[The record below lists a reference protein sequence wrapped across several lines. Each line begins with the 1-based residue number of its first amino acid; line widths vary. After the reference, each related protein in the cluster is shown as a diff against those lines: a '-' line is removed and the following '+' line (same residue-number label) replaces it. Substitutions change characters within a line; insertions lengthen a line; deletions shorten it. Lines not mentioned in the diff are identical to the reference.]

1 MIFCVE
7 DDSNIRELV
16 IYTLETTGFK
26 ARGFEDGKE
35 FLEALALETPEL
47 ILLDIMLPGMD
58 GLELL
63 SKLKASPKNR
73 DIPVIM
79 LTAKGSEYD
88 KVKALDAGA
97 DDYVTKPFSPRE
109 VAVRVRNMLRRAEKS
124 QENQRLVC
132 AELCIV
138 IEAYEVF
145 VREEMV
151 DLTPR
156 ETEVLYYLAKNAGR
170 VLTRNQIMNC
180 VWGYDYCGDTRA
192 VDNQIKRI
200 RQKLP
205 ADGVHFEIK
214 AVYGV
219 GYKFEFAL

>member
-1 MIFCVE
+1 MQTILIC
-7 DDSNIRELV
+7 DDNKAVHEGLSGYLKALHYHIYSTYDGESAITVLEREKIDLV
-16 IYTLETTGFK
+16 ILEV
-26 ARGFEDGKE
+26 
-35 FLEALALETPEL
+35 
-47 ILLDIMLPGMD
+47 MLPGIFGTEVCRQIRKKCD
-58 GLELL
+58 IPVLILSAKGDEIDRIIGLEL
-63 SKLKASPKNR
+63 
-73 DIPVIM
+73 
-79 LTAKGSEYD
+79 
-88 KVKALDAGA
+88 GA

-124 QENQRLVC
+124 QENQQLVC

-138 IEAYEVF
+138 IDAYEVF
-145 VREEMV
+145 VREKLV

-205 ADGVHFEIK
+205 DDGVHFEIK

>member
-1 MIFCVE
+1 MQTILIC
-7 DDSNIRELV
+7 DDNKAVHEGLSGYLKALHYHIYSTFDGESAITVLEREKIDLV
-16 IYTLETTGFK
+16 I
-26 ARGFEDGKE
+26 
-35 FLEALALETPEL
+35 
-47 ILLDIMLPGMD
+47 LDVMLPGIF
-58 GLELL
+58 GTEVCRQIRKK
-63 SKLKASPKNR
+63 S
-73 DIPVIM
+73 DIPVLM
-79 LTAKGSEYD
+79 LSAKGDEID
-88 KVKALDAGA
+88 RIIGLEIGA

>member
-1 MIFCVE
+1 MQTILIC
-7 DDSNIRELV
+7 DDNKAVHEGLSGYLKALHYHIYSTYDGESAITVLEREKIDLV
-16 IYTLETTGFK
+16 I
-26 ARGFEDGKE
+26 
-35 FLEALALETPEL
+35 
-47 ILLDIMLPGMD
+47 LDVMLPGIF
-58 GLELL
+58 GTEVCRQIRKK
-63 SKLKASPKNR
+63 S
-73 DIPVIM
+73 DIPVLM
-79 LTAKGSEYD
+79 LSAKGDEID
-88 KVKALDAGA
+88 RIIGLEIGA

-109 VAVRVRNMLRRAEKS
+109 VAVRVRNMLRRAENS
-124 QENQRLVC
+124 QENQRLVG

-219 GYKFEFAL
+219 GYKFEFAP

>member
-1 MIFCVE
+1 MQTILIC
-7 DDSNIRELV
+7 DDNKAVHEGLSGYLKALHYHIYSTYDGESAITVLEREKIDLV
-16 IYTLETTGFK
+16 I
-26 ARGFEDGKE
+26 
-35 FLEALALETPEL
+35 
-47 ILLDIMLPGMD
+47 LDVMLPGIFGTEVCRQIRKKCD
-58 GLELL
+58 IPVLILSAKGDEIDRIIGLEL
-63 SKLKASPKNR
+63 
-73 DIPVIM
+73 
-79 LTAKGSEYD
+79 
-88 KVKALDAGA
+88 GA

-124 QENQRLVC
+124 QENQQLVC

-138 IEAYEVF
+138 IDAYEVF
-145 VREEMV
+145 VREKLV

>member
-1 MIFCVE
+1 MQTILIC
-7 DDSNIRELV
+7 DDNKAVHEGLSGYLKALHYHIYSTYDGESAITVLEREKIDLV
-16 IYTLETTGFK
+16 I
-26 ARGFEDGKE
+26 
-35 FLEALALETPEL
+35 
-47 ILLDIMLPGMD
+47 LDVMLPGIFGTEVCRQIRKKCD
-58 GLELL
+58 IPVLILSAKGDEIDRIIGLEL
-63 SKLKASPKNR
+63 
-73 DIPVIM
+73 
-79 LTAKGSEYD
+79 
-88 KVKALDAGA
+88 GA

-124 QENQRLVC
+124 QENQQLVC

-138 IEAYEVF
+138 IDAYEVF
-145 VREEMV
+145 VREKLV

-205 ADGVHFEIK
+205 DDGVHFEIK

-219 GYKFEFAL
+219 GYKFEVAL

>member
-1 MIFCVE
+1 MQTILIC
-7 DDSNIRELV
+7 DDNKAVHEGLSGYLKALHYHIYSTYDGESAITVLEREKIALV
-16 IYTLETTGFK
+16 I
-26 ARGFEDGKE
+26 
-35 FLEALALETPEL
+35 
-47 ILLDIMLPGMD
+47 LDVMLPGIF
-58 GLELL
+58 GTEVCRQIRKK
-63 SKLKASPKNR
+63 S
-73 DIPVIM
+73 DIPVLM
-79 LTAKGSEYD
+79 LSAKGDEID
-88 KVKALDAGA
+88 RIIGLEIGA

>member
-1 MIFCVE
+1 MQTILIC
-7 DDSNIRELV
+7 DDNKAVHEGLSGYLKALHYHMYSTYNGESAITVLEREKIDLV
-16 IYTLETTGFK
+16 I
-26 ARGFEDGKE
+26 
-35 FLEALALETPEL
+35 
-47 ILLDIMLPGMD
+47 LDVMLPGIF
-58 GLELL
+58 GTEVCRQIRKK
-63 SKLKASPKNR
+63 S
-73 DIPVIM
+73 DIPVLM
-79 LTAKGSEYD
+79 LSAKGDEID
-88 KVKALDAGA
+88 RIIGLEIGA

-124 QENQRLVC
+124 QENQQLVC

-138 IEAYEVF
+138 IDAYEVF
-145 VREEMV
+145 VREKLV

-205 ADGVHFEIK
+205 DDGVHFEIK

>member
-1 MIFCVE
+1 MQTILIC
-7 DDSNIRELV
+7 DDNKAVHEGLSGYLKALHYHIYSTYDGESAITVLEREKIDLV
-16 IYTLETTGFK
+16 I
-26 ARGFEDGKE
+26 
-35 FLEALALETPEL
+35 
-47 ILLDIMLPGMD
+47 LDVMLPGIFGTEVCRQIRKKCD
-58 GLELL
+58 IPVLILSAKGDEIDRIIGLEL
-63 SKLKASPKNR
+63 
-73 DIPVIM
+73 
-79 LTAKGSEYD
+79 
-88 KVKALDAGA
+88 GA

-124 QENQRLVC
+124 QENQQLVC

-138 IEAYEVF
+138 IDAYEVF
-145 VREEMV
+145 VREKLV

-192 VDNQIKRI
+192 VDNKIKRI

-205 ADGVHFEIK
+205 DDGVHFEIK

>member
-1 MIFCVE
+1 MQTILIC
-7 DDSNIRELV
+7 DDNKAVHEGLSGYLKALHYHIYSTYDGESAITVLEREKIDLV
-16 IYTLETTGFK
+16 I
-26 ARGFEDGKE
+26 
-35 FLEALALETPEL
+35 
-47 ILLDIMLPGMD
+47 LDVMLPGIF
-58 GLELL
+58 GTEVCRQIRKK
-63 SKLKASPKNR
+63 S
-73 DIPVIM
+73 DIPVLM
-79 LTAKGSEYD
+79 LSAKGDEID
-88 KVKALDAGA
+88 RIIGLEIGA

-145 VREEMV
+145 VSEEMV

>member
-1 MIFCVE
+1 MQTILIC
-7 DDSNIRELV
+7 DDNKAVHEGLSGYLKALHYHIYSTYDGESAITVLEREKIDLV
-16 IYTLETTGFK
+16 I
-26 ARGFEDGKE
+26 
-35 FLEALALETPEL
+35 
-47 ILLDIMLPGMD
+47 LDVMLPGIF
-58 GLELL
+58 GTEVCRQIRKK
-63 SKLKASPKNR
+63 S
-73 DIPVIM
+73 DIPVLM
-79 LTAKGSEYD
+79 LSAKGDEID
-88 KVKALDAGA
+88 RIIGLEIGA

-151 DLTPR
+151 NLTPR

>member
-1 MIFCVE
+1 MQTILIC
-7 DDSNIRELV
+7 DDNKAVHEGLSGYLKALHYHIYSTYDGESAITVLEREKIDLV
-16 IYTLETTGFK
+16 I
-26 ARGFEDGKE
+26 
-35 FLEALALETPEL
+35 
-47 ILLDIMLPGMD
+47 LDVMLPGIF
-58 GLELL
+58 GTEVCRQIRKK
-63 SKLKASPKNR
+63 S
-73 DIPVIM
+73 DIPVLM
-79 LTAKGSEYD
+79 LSAKGDEND
-88 KVKALDAGA
+88 RIIGLEIGA

>member
-1 MIFCVE
+1 MQTILIC
-7 DDSNIRELV
+7 DDNKAVHEGLSGYLKALHYHIYSTYDGESAITVLEREKIDLV
-16 IYTLETTGFK
+16 I
-26 ARGFEDGKE
+26 
-35 FLEALALETPEL
+35 
-47 ILLDIMLPGMD
+47 LDVMLPGIF
-58 GLELL
+58 GTEVCRQIRKK
-63 SKLKASPKNR
+63 S
-73 DIPVIM
+73 DIPVLM
-79 LTAKGSEYD
+79 LSAKGDEIYRIIG
-88 KVKALDAGA
+88 LEIGA

>member
-1 MIFCVE
+1 MQTILIC
-7 DDSNIRELV
+7 DDNKAVHEGLSGYLKALHYHIYSTYDGESAITVLEREKIDLV
-16 IYTLETTGFK
+16 I
-26 ARGFEDGKE
+26 
-35 FLEALALETPEL
+35 
-47 ILLDIMLPGMD
+47 LDVMLPGIFGTEVCRQIRKKCD
-58 GLELL
+58 IPVLILSAKGDEIDRIIGLEL
-63 SKLKASPKNR
+63 
-73 DIPVIM
+73 
-79 LTAKGSEYD
+79 
-88 KVKALDAGA
+88 GA

-109 VAVRVRNMLRRAEKS
+109 VVVRVRNMLRRAEKS
-124 QENQRLVC
+124 QENQQLVC

-138 IEAYEVF
+138 IDAYEVF
-145 VREEMV
+145 VREKLV

-205 ADGVHFEIK
+205 DDGVHFEIK

>member
-1 MIFCVE
+1 MQTILIC
-7 DDSNIRELV
+7 DDNKAVHEGLSGYLKALHYHIYSTYDGESAITVLEREKIDLV
-16 IYTLETTGFK
+16 I
-26 ARGFEDGKE
+26 
-35 FLEALALETPEL
+35 
-47 ILLDIMLPGMD
+47 LDVMLPGIF
-58 GLELL
+58 GTEVCRQIRKK
-63 SKLKASPKNR
+63 S
-73 DIPVIM
+73 DIPVLM
-79 LTAKGSEYD
+79 LSAKGDEID
-88 KVKALDAGA
+88 RIIGLEIGA

-200 RQKLP
+200 LQKLP

>member
-1 MIFCVE
+1 MQTILIC
-7 DDSNIRELV
+7 DDNKAVHEGLSGYLKALHYHICSTYDGESAIAVLEREKIDLV
-16 IYTLETTGFK
+16 I
-26 ARGFEDGKE
+26 
-35 FLEALALETPEL
+35 
-47 ILLDIMLPGMD
+47 LDVMLPGIF
-58 GLELL
+58 GTEVCRQIRKK
-63 SKLKASPKNR
+63 S
-73 DIPVIM
+73 DIPVLM
-79 LTAKGSEYD
+79 LSAKGDEID
-88 KVKALDAGA
+88 RIIGLEIGA

>member
-1 MIFCVE
+1 MQTILIC
-7 DDSNIRELV
+7 DDNKAVHEGLSGYLKALHYHIYSTYDGESAITVLEREKIDLV
-16 IYTLETTGFK
+16 I
-26 ARGFEDGKE
+26 
-35 FLEALALETPEL
+35 
-47 ILLDIMLPGMD
+47 LDVMLPGIFGTEVCRQIRKKCD
-58 GLELL
+58 IPVLILSAKGDEIDRIIGLEL
-63 SKLKASPKNR
+63 
-73 DIPVIM
+73 
-79 LTAKGSEYD
+79 
-88 KVKALDAGA
+88 GA

-124 QENQRLVC
+124 QENQQLVC

-138 IEAYEVF
+138 IDAYEVF
-145 VREEMV
+145 VREKLV

-200 RQKLP
+200 RQKLSD
-205 ADGVHFEIK
+205 DGVHFEIK

>member
-1 MIFCVE
+1 MQTILIC
-7 DDSNIRELV
+7 DDNKAVHEGLSGYLKALHYHIYSTYDGESAITVLEREKIDLV
-16 IYTLETTGFK
+16 I
-26 ARGFEDGKE
+26 
-35 FLEALALETPEL
+35 
-47 ILLDIMLPGMD
+47 LDVMLPGIF
-58 GLELL
+58 GTEVCRQIRKK
-63 SKLKASPKNR
+63 S
-73 DIPVIM
+73 DIPVLM
-79 LTAKGSEYD
+79 LSAKGDEID
-88 KVKALDAGA
+88 RIIGLEIGA

-180 VWGYDYCGDTRA
+180 VWVYDYCGDTRA

>member
-1 MIFCVE
+1 MQTILIC
-7 DDSNIRELV
+7 DDNKAVHEGLSGYLKALHYHIYSTYDGESAITVLEREKIDLV
-16 IYTLETTGFK
+16 I
-26 ARGFEDGKE
+26 
-35 FLEALALETPEL
+35 
-47 ILLDIMLPGMD
+47 LDVMLPGIFGTEVCRQIRKKSD
-58 GLELL
+58 IPVLILSAKGNEIDRIIGLEL
-63 SKLKASPKNR
+63 
-73 DIPVIM
+73 
-79 LTAKGSEYD
+79 
-88 KVKALDAGA
+88 GA

-124 QENQRLVC
+124 QENQQLVC

-138 IEAYEVF
+138 IDAYEVF
-145 VREEMV
+145 VREKLV

>member
-1 MIFCVE
+1 MQTILIC
-7 DDSNIRELV
+7 DDNKAVHEGLSGYLKALHYHIYSTYDGESAITVLEREKIDLV
-16 IYTLETTGFK
+16 I
-26 ARGFEDGKE
+26 
-35 FLEALALETPEL
+35 
-47 ILLDIMLPGMD
+47 LDVMLPGIFGTEVCRQIRKKSDIQVLMLSAKGD
-58 GLELL
+58 EIDRIIGLE
-63 SKLKASPKNR
+63 
-73 DIPVIM
+73 I
-79 LTAKGSEYD
+79 
-88 KVKALDAGA
+88 GA

>member
-1 MIFCVE
+1 MQTILIC
-7 DDSNIRELV
+7 DDNKAVHEGLSGYLKALHYHIYSTYDGESAITVLEREKIDLV
-16 IYTLETTGFK
+16 I
-26 ARGFEDGKE
+26 
-35 FLEALALETPEL
+35 
-47 ILLDIMLPGMD
+47 LDVMLPGIF
-58 GLELL
+58 GTEVCRQIRKK
-63 SKLKASPKNR
+63 S
-73 DIPVIM
+73 DIPVLM
-79 LTAKGSEYD
+79 LSAKGDEID
-88 KVKALDAGA
+88 RIIGLEIGA

-214 AVYGV
+214 SVYGV

>member
-1 MIFCVE
+1 MQTILIC
-7 DDSNIRELV
+7 DDNKAVHEGLSGYLKALHYHIYSTYDGESAITVLEREKIDLV
-16 IYTLETTGFK
+16 I
-26 ARGFEDGKE
+26 
-35 FLEALALETPEL
+35 
-47 ILLDIMLPGMD
+47 LDVMLPGIF
-58 GLELL
+58 GTEVCRQIRKK
-63 SKLKASPKNR
+63 S
-73 DIPVIM
+73 DIPVLM
-79 LTAKGSEYD
+79 LSAKGDEID
-88 KVKALDAGA
+88 RIIGLEIGA

-205 ADGVHFEIK
+205 ADGVHFKIK

>member
-1 MIFCVE
+1 MQTILIC
-7 DDSNIRELV
+7 DDNKAVHEGLSGYLKALHYHIYSTYDGESAITVLEREKIDLV
-16 IYTLETTGFK
+16 I
-26 ARGFEDGKE
+26 
-35 FLEALALETPEL
+35 
-47 ILLDIMLPGMD
+47 LDVMLPGIF
-58 GLELL
+58 GTEVCRQIRKK
-63 SKLKASPKNR
+63 S
-73 DIPVIM
+73 DIPVLM
-79 LTAKGSEYD
+79 LSAKGDEID
-88 KVKALDAGA
+88 RIIGLEIGA

-124 QENQRLVC
+124 QENQQLVC

-138 IEAYEVF
+138 IDAYEVF
-145 VREEMV
+145 VREKLV

-205 ADGVHFEIK
+205 DDGVHFEIK

>member
-1 MIFCVE
+1 MQTILIC
-7 DDSNIRELV
+7 DDNKAVHEGLSGYLKALHYHIYSTYDGESAITVLEREKIDLV
-16 IYTLETTGFK
+16 I
-26 ARGFEDGKE
+26 
-35 FLEALALETPEL
+35 
-47 ILLDIMLPGMD
+47 LDVMLPGIFGTEVCWQIRKKCD
-58 GLELL
+58 IPVLILSAKGDEIDRIIGLEL
-63 SKLKASPKNR
+63 
-73 DIPVIM
+73 
-79 LTAKGSEYD
+79 
-88 KVKALDAGA
+88 GA

-124 QENQRLVC
+124 QENQQLVC

-138 IEAYEVF
+138 IDAYEVF
-145 VREEMV
+145 VREKLV

-205 ADGVHFEIK
+205 DDGVHFEIK

>member
-1 MIFCVE
+1 MQTILIC
-7 DDSNIRELV
+7 DDNKAVHEGLSGYLKALHYHIYSTYDGESAITVLEREKIDLV
-16 IYTLETTGFK
+16 I
-26 ARGFEDGKE
+26 
-35 FLEALALETPEL
+35 
-47 ILLDIMLPGMD
+47 LDVMLPGIF
-58 GLELL
+58 GTEVCRKIRKK
-63 SKLKASPKNR
+63 S
-73 DIPVIM
+73 DIPVLM
-79 LTAKGSEYD
+79 LSAKGDEID
-88 KVKALDAGA
+88 RIIGLEIGA

>member
-1 MIFCVE
+1 MQTILIC
-7 DDSNIRELV
+7 DDNKAVHEGLSGYLKALHYHIYSTYDGESAITVLEREKIDLV
-16 IYTLETTGFK
+16 I
-26 ARGFEDGKE
+26 
-35 FLEALALETPEL
+35 
-47 ILLDIMLPGMD
+47 LDVMLPGIFGTEVCRQIRKKCD
-58 GLELL
+58 IPVLILSAKGDEIDRIIGLEL
-63 SKLKASPKNR
+63 
-73 DIPVIM
+73 
-79 LTAKGSEYD
+79 
-88 KVKALDAGA
+88 GA

-124 QENQRLVC
+124 QENQQLVC

-138 IEAYEVF
+138 IDAYEVF
-145 VREEMV
+145 VREKLV

-205 ADGVHFEIK
+205 DDGVHFEIK

>member
-1 MIFCVE
+1 MQTILIC
-7 DDSNIRELV
+7 DDNKAVHEGLSGYLKALHYHIYSTYDGESAITVLEREKIDLV
-16 IYTLETTGFK
+16 I
-26 ARGFEDGKE
+26 
-35 FLEALALETPEL
+35 
-47 ILLDIMLPGMD
+47 LDVMLPGIFGTEVCRQIRKKCD
-58 GLELL
+58 IPVLILSAKGDEIDRIIGLEL
-63 SKLKASPKNR
+63 
-73 DIPVIM
+73 
-79 LTAKGSEYD
+79 
-88 KVKALDAGA
+88 GA

-109 VAVRVRNMLRRAEKS
+109 VVVRVRNMLRRAEKS
-124 QENQRLVC
+124 QENQQLVC

-138 IEAYEVF
+138 IDAYEVF
-145 VREEMV
+145 VREKLV

-205 ADGVHFEIK
+205 DDGVHFEIK

-219 GYKFEFAL
+219 GYKFECAL

>member
-1 MIFCVE
+1 MQTILIC
-7 DDSNIRELV
+7 DDNKAVHEGLSGFLKALHYHIYSTYDGESAITVLEREKIDLV
-16 IYTLETTGFK
+16 I
-26 ARGFEDGKE
+26 
-35 FLEALALETPEL
+35 
-47 ILLDIMLPGMD
+47 LDVMLPGIF
-58 GLELL
+58 GTEVCRQIRKK
-63 SKLKASPKNR
+63 S
-73 DIPVIM
+73 DIPVLM
-79 LTAKGSEYD
+79 LSAKGDEID
-88 KVKALDAGA
+88 RIIGLEIGA

>member
-1 MIFCVE
+1 MQTILIC
-7 DDSNIRELV
+7 DDNKAVHEGLSGYLKALHYHIYSTYDGESAITVLEREKIDLV
-16 IYTLETTGFK
+16 I
-26 ARGFEDGKE
+26 
-35 FLEALALETPEL
+35 
-47 ILLDIMLPGMD
+47 LDVMLPGIFGTEVCRQIRKKCD
-58 GLELL
+58 IPVLILSAKGDEFDRIIGLEL
-63 SKLKASPKNR
+63 
-73 DIPVIM
+73 
-79 LTAKGSEYD
+79 
-88 KVKALDAGA
+88 GA

-124 QENQRLVC
+124 QENQQLVC

-138 IEAYEVF
+138 IDAYEVF
-145 VREEMV
+145 VREKLV

-205 ADGVHFEIK
+205 DDGVHFEIK

>member
-1 MIFCVE
+1 MQTILIC
-7 DDSNIRELV
+7 DDTKAVHEGLSGYLKALHYHIYSTYDGESAITVLEREKIDLV
-16 IYTLETTGFK
+16 I
-26 ARGFEDGKE
+26 
-35 FLEALALETPEL
+35 
-47 ILLDIMLPGMD
+47 LDVMLPGIF
-58 GLELL
+58 GTEVCRQIRKK
-63 SKLKASPKNR
+63 S
-73 DIPVIM
+73 DIPVLM
-79 LTAKGSEYD
+79 LSAKGDEID
-88 KVKALDAGA
+88 RIIGLEIGA

>member
-1 MIFCVE
+1 MQTILIC
-7 DDSNIRELV
+7 DDNKAVHEGLSGYLKALHYHIYSTYDGESAITVLEREKIDLV
-16 IYTLETTGFK
+16 I
-26 ARGFEDGKE
+26 
-35 FLEALALETPEL
+35 
-47 ILLDIMLPGMD
+47 LDVMLPGIF
-58 GLELL
+58 GTEVCRQIRKK
-63 SKLKASPKNR
+63 S
-73 DIPVIM
+73 DIPVLM
-79 LTAKGSEYD
+79 LSAKGDEID
-88 KVKALDAGA
+88 RIIGLEIGA

-205 ADGVHFEIK
+205 DDGVHFEIK

>member
-1 MIFCVE
+1 MQTILIC
-7 DDSNIRELV
+7 DDNKAVHEGLSGYLKALHYHIYSTYDGESAITVLEREKIDLV
-16 IYTLETTGFK
+16 I
-26 ARGFEDGKE
+26 
-35 FLEALALETPEL
+35 
-47 ILLDIMLPGMD
+47 LDVMLPGIF
-58 GLELL
+58 GTEVCRQIRKK
-63 SKLKASPKNR
+63 S
-73 DIPVIM
+73 DIPVLM
-79 LTAKGSEYD
+79 LSAKGDEID
-88 KVKALDAGA
+88 RIIGLEIGA

>member
-1 MIFCVE
+1 MQTILICE
-7 DDSNIRELV
+7 DNKAVHEGLSGYLKALHYHIYSTYDGESAITVLEREKIDLV
-16 IYTLETTGFK
+16 I
-26 ARGFEDGKE
+26 
-35 FLEALALETPEL
+35 
-47 ILLDIMLPGMD
+47 LDVMLPGIF
-58 GLELL
+58 GTEVCRQIRKK
-63 SKLKASPKNR
+63 S
-73 DIPVIM
+73 DIPVLM
-79 LTAKGSEYD
+79 LSAKGDEID
-88 KVKALDAGA
+88 RIIGLEIGA

>member
-1 MIFCVE
+1 MQTILIC
-7 DDSNIRELV
+7 DDNKAVHEGLSGYLKALHYYIYSTYDGESAITVLEREKIDLV
-16 IYTLETTGFK
+16 I
-26 ARGFEDGKE
+26 
-35 FLEALALETPEL
+35 
-47 ILLDIMLPGMD
+47 LDVMLPGIF
-58 GLELL
+58 GTEVCRQIRKK
-63 SKLKASPKNR
+63 S
-73 DIPVIM
+73 DIPVLM
-79 LTAKGSEYD
+79 LSAKGDEID
-88 KVKALDAGA
+88 RIIGLEIGA

>member
-1 MIFCVE
+1 MQTILIC
-7 DDSNIRELV
+7 DDNKAVHEGLSGYLKALHYHIYSTYDGESAITVLEREKIDLV
-16 IYTLETTGFK
+16 I
-26 ARGFEDGKE
+26 
-35 FLEALALETPEL
+35 
-47 ILLDIMLPGMD
+47 LDVMLPGIFGTEVCRQIRKKCD
-58 GLELL
+58 IPVLILSAKGDEIDRIIGLEL
-63 SKLKASPKNR
+63 
-73 DIPVIM
+73 
-79 LTAKGSEYD
+79 
-88 KVKALDAGA
+88 GA

-124 QENQRLVC
+124 QENQQLVC

-138 IEAYEVF
+138 IDAYEVF
-145 VREEMV
+145 VREKLV

-205 ADGVHFEIK
+205 DDGVHFEIK
-214 AVYGV
+214 AVYRV

>member
-1 MIFCVE
+1 MQTILIC
-7 DDSNIRELV
+7 DDNKAVHEGLSGYLKALHYHIYSTYDGESAITVLEREKIDLV
-16 IYTLETTGFK
+16 I
-26 ARGFEDGKE
+26 
-35 FLEALALETPEL
+35 
-47 ILLDIMLPGMD
+47 LDVMLPGIF
-58 GLELL
+58 GTEVCRQIRKK
-63 SKLKASPKNR
+63 S
-73 DIPVIM
+73 DIPVLM
-79 LTAKGSEYD
+79 LSAKGD
-88 KVKALDAGA
+88 KIDRIIGLEIGA

>member
-1 MIFCVE
+1 MQTILIC
-7 DDSNIRELV
+7 DDNKAVHEGLSGYLKALHYHIYSTYDGESAITVQEREKIDLV
-16 IYTLETTGFK
+16 I
-26 ARGFEDGKE
+26 
-35 FLEALALETPEL
+35 
-47 ILLDIMLPGMD
+47 LDVMLPGIF
-58 GLELL
+58 GTEVCRQIRKK
-63 SKLKASPKNR
+63 S
-73 DIPVIM
+73 DIPVLM
-79 LTAKGSEYD
+79 LSAKGDEID
-88 KVKALDAGA
+88 RIIGLEIGA

-170 VLTRNQIMNC
+170 VLTRNQIVNC

>member
-1 MIFCVE
+1 MQTILIC
-7 DDSNIRELV
+7 DDNKAVHEGLSGYLKALHYHIYSTYDGESAITVLEREKIDLV
-16 IYTLETTGFK
+16 I
-26 ARGFEDGKE
+26 
-35 FLEALALETPEL
+35 
-47 ILLDIMLPGMD
+47 LDVMLPGIFGTEVCRQIRKKCD
-58 GLELL
+58 IPVLILSAKGDEIDRIIGLEL
-63 SKLKASPKNR
+63 
-73 DIPVIM
+73 
-79 LTAKGSEYD
+79 
-88 KVKALDAGA
+88 GA

-124 QENQRLVC
+124 QENQQLVC

-138 IEAYEVF
+138 IDAYEVF
-145 VREEMV
+145 VREKLV

-170 VLTRNQIMNC
+170 VLTRNQILNC
-180 VWGYDYCGDTRA
+180 VWGYYYCGDTRA

-205 ADGVHFEIK
+205 DDGVHFEIK

>member
-1 MIFCVE
+1 MQTILIC
-7 DDSNIRELV
+7 DDNKAVHEGLSGYLKALHYHIYSTYDGESAITVLEREKIDLV
-16 IYTLETTGFK
+16 I
-26 ARGFEDGKE
+26 
-35 FLEALALETPEL
+35 
-47 ILLDIMLPGMD
+47 LDVMLPGIF
-58 GLELL
+58 GTEVCRQIRKK
-63 SKLKASPKNR
+63 S
-73 DIPVIM
+73 DIPVLM
-79 LTAKGSEYD
+79 LSAKGDEID
-88 KVKALDAGA
+88 RIIGLEIGA

-170 VLTRNQIMNC
+170 VLTRNQIMNW